1 MRPQNMPP
9 WHKDYLELII
19 SRNFRHRRNSE
30 NPSKSY
36 PFVKD
41 IYIIRE
47 TSICKGVLFVQ
58 KEKDD

>member
-1 MRPQNMPP
+1 MRL
-9 WHKDYLELII
+9 WHMDYLELII

-30 NPSKSY
+30 NLGLYIS

-41 IYIIRE
+41 IYITRE
-47 TSICKGVLFVQ
+47 TSICKGVLFVW

>member
-1 MRPQNMPP
+1 M
-9 WHKDYLELII
+9 DYLELII

-30 NPSKSY
+30 NLGLCIS

-41 IYIIRE
+41 IYIRRE
-47 TSICKGVLFVQ
+47 TSICKGVLFAW